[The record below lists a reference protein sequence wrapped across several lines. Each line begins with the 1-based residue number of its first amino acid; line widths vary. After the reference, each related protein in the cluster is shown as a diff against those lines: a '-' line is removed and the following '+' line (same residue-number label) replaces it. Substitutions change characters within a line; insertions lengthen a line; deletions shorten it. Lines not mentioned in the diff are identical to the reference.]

1 MGLREY
7 IIRRLLLLIPTMLGV
22 VVLIFAVLQ
31 MIPPELRAVIYVTNP
46 RQLQDIP
53 NIIREYGL
61 DRPVWEQF
69 ITYLTEVLHGNFGYS
84 VYYRQPVLEGLLRR
98 FPATVEIALLSSPF
112 IIFFGIWLGTT
123 AAVQRDKLPDH
134 VSRVMSIVGTSLP
147 SFLLGIILIAI
158 FVAQL
163 RLTTVGRVTNIGTL
177 LLRIKNGTYHQFTGF
192 ILIDSLLNGDFLLF
206 VDAVKHL
213 ILPMI
218 VLVFIQ
224 SATMVRVTRSSMLEA
239 LSKTYIVAA
248 RAKGLSKKEVIYK
261 HARRN
266 ALIPVI
272 TISGLLVGGMLTGL
286 IITETVFNF
295 PGVGSYAAQAAQ
307 SFDVSVVTAYA
318 MFSAIIFVL
327 ANLIVD
333 ILYAYIDP
341 RIRLG

>member
-192 ILIDSLLNGDFLLF
+192 ILIDSLLNGDFFLF

>member
-31 MIPPELRAVIYVTNP
+31 IIPPEARAVIYITNP
-46 RQLQDIP
+46 RQVQ
-53 NIIREYGL
+53 NIGLIVEQYGL

-69 ITYLTEVLHGNFGYS
+69 VTYLAEVVHGNFGYS
-84 VYYRQPVLEGLLRR
+84 VYYNQPVLEGLLAR
-98 FPATVEIALLSSPF
+98 FPATVEIALLTSPF

-123 AAVQRDKLPDH
+123 AAVGRDKLPDH

-163 RLTTVGRVTNIGTL
+163 RLTTIGRVTNIGNL
-177 LLRIKNGTYHQFTGF
+177 LLRIKHGTFQSYTGF
-192 ILIDSLLNGDFLLF
+192 LLVDSLLNGDLVLF
-206 VDAVKHL
+206 VDVVKHL
-213 ILPMI
+213 ALPMV

-224 SATMVRVTRSSMLEA
+224 SATMVRVMRSSMLEA

-248 RAKGLSKKEVIYK
+248 RAKGLSKKEVIYR

-295 PGVGSYAAQAAQ
+295 PGVGAYAAQAAQ
-307 SFDVSVVTAYA
+307 NFDVSVVVAYA
-318 MFSAIIFVL
+318 MFAAIIFVV
-327 ANLIVD
+327 ANLVVD

>member
-31 MIPPELRAVIYVTNP
+31 IIPPESRAVIYITSP
-46 RQLQDIP
+46 RQITQIDT
-53 NIIREYGL
+53 IIEQYGL

-69 ITYLTEVLHGNFGYS
+69 ATYLTEVAQGHFGYS
-84 VYYRQPVLEGLLRR
+84 VYYNQPVLEGLVDR
-98 FPATVEIALLSSPF
+98 FPATVEIALISAPF

-123 AAVQRDKLPDH
+123 AAVERDKVPDH
-134 VSRVMSIVGTSLP
+134 VSRVMSIIGTSLP

-163 RLTTVGRVTNIGTL
+163 RLTTIGRVTNIGSL
-177 LLRIKNGTYHQFTGF
+177 LLRIKNGTFHSYTGF
-192 ILIDSLLNGDFLLF
+192 LLVDSLLNGDLVLF
-206 VDAVKHL
+206 VDALKHL

-224 SATMVRVTRSSMLEA
+224 SATMVRVMRSSMLEA

-248 RAKGLSKKEVIYK
+248 RAKGLSRKEVIYK

-307 SFDVSVVTAYA
+307 NFDVSVVVAYA
-318 MFSAIIFVL
+318 MFAALIFVV

>member
-53 NIIREYGL
+53 NIVREYGL

-123 AAVQRDKLPDH
+123 AAVHRDKIPDH

-147 SFLLGIILIAI
+147 SFLLGIVLIAI

-177 LLRIKNGTYHQFTGF
+177 LLRIKNGTYHEFTGF
-192 ILIDSLLNGDFLLF
+192 LLIDSLLNGDFLLF
-206 VDAVKHL
+206 VDVVKHL

-239 LSKTYIVAA
+239 LGKTYIVAA

-272 TISGLLVGGMLTGL
+272 TISGLLVGGMLGGL